1 VYDETQ
7 GMVALLPIATGI
19 NASVSLAPE
28 TEQGKNM
35 VVGREMGEALVSR
48 DDFKTLFKQ
57 RAKSARAAST
67 VSMTPWME
75 EALGVAH
82 YPHVRAMVER
92 PFRCVM
98 ENEMTIT
105 EDLLPDAE
113 ALVVKAFCGKNM
125 TRSQLPV
132 GLVPTKP
139 FGDSLDEVIPVPSFF
154 SWYHI
159 HRKLENA
166 RRTRHALLDIPFN
179 CVDGTWVS
187 GAVKYPLFEHR
198 CFLILGYFL
207 SVFGPI
213 QGYLRSMFL
222 GHLTAPLREWFPQAA
237 FVVKQS
243 VTLGHEM
250 EHYNPT
256 SATAGHSEMPQSNL
270 VEDFVEPLLRMSQSA
285 EPGAAWFWCG
295 GTAPIDFILIVT
307 EPPELPGGPA
317 TLQLRFADAKHTNK
331 DDTKDQSGV
340 GQLILEMQEKAKL
353 VHEAIENNIVKI
365 NKALGVVRSKTKGS
379 KKTKGHE
386 VNAYTAIVQRLRG
399 KMTIPAVGVPL
410 AVTPFN
416 IDHLLLCH
424 NRANTAMLS
433 PSTFTWEPWSPLLF
447 LSSPGP
453 QET

>member
-1 VYDETQ
+1 
-7 GMVALLPIATGI
+7 
-19 NASVSLAPE
+19 
-28 TEQGKNM
+28 
-35 VVGREMGEALVSR
+35 
-48 DDFKTLFKQ
+48 
-57 RAKSARAAST
+57 
-67 VSMTPWME
+67 
-75 EALGVAH
+75 
-82 YPHVRAMVER
+82 
-92 PFRCVM
+92 
-98 ENEMTIT
+98 
-105 EDLLPDAE
+105 
-113 ALVVKAFCGKNM
+113 
-125 TRSQLPV
+125 
-132 GLVPTKP
+132 
-139 FGDSLDEVIPVPSFF
+139 
-154 SWYHI
+154 
-159 HRKLENA
+159 
-166 RRTRHALLDIPFN
+166 
-179 CVDGTWVS
+179 
-187 GAVKYPLFEHR
+187 VKYPLFEHR
-198 CFLILGYFL
+198 CFL

-213 QGYLRSMFL
+213 YGDLRIL

-237 FVVKQS
+237 IVVKQS
-243 VTLGHEM
+243 VTLGHDM

-270 VEDFVEPLLRMSQSA
+270 VEGFVEPLLRMSQSA
-285 EPGAAWFWCG
+285 EPGAAWFWGG

-331 DDTKDQSGV
+331 DHTKDQSGV
-340 GQLILEMQEKAKL
+340 GQSILEMQEKAKL

-416 IDHLLLCH
+416 IEDLLLCH

-447 LSSPGP
+447 LSQSGTGGRKRRRGSASEKGSQRKRRGREPPAEAVEVQMGIKK
-453 QET
+453 